1 MYKIVQ
7 TAYFPIDSHKHSLIY
22 NNLSF
27 NISKLFLSFCKLSLF
42 NSGVREPENIGSDRV
57 YFFFSLKI
65 WNKTL
70 HPSIANLN
78 VIFPP
83 CSIFR
88 NFRIF
93 SGNPS
98 RSRWSRVPGDF
109 RILARLSTV
118 WWRPTLSNNLIYQP
132 FIDPDPR
139 FLFHDPKYNNK
150 SGRNQTSGHTTGA
163 RTARDTR
170 YPNELSGRSGR
181 ALIKS
186 RHENSRQI
194 RGLPP
199 CPNRSGRNF
208 RPVSRFTFHWW
219 LALAAVRTGG
229 RASTTFGPRGSP
241 RARLSTWCVYRDTR
255 EQIARALFLLAFRLD
270 FHPRCPG
277 QGTGKWYARLTA
289 VSYIQRSPPFS

>member
-118 WWRPTLSNNLIYQP
+118 DDVQRYRTIWYTNRLSIPILASSSTIQSTTTRAAETKQADTQQVRGQRATLVIRMSCP
-132 FIDPDPR
+132 DDPD
-139 FLFHDPKYNNK
+139 
-150 SGRNQTSGHTTGA
+150 
-163 RTARDTR
+163 
-170 YPNELSGRSGR
+170 EL
-181 ALIKS
+181 
-186 RHENSRQI
+186 
-194 RGLPP
+194 
-199 CPNRSGRNF
+199 
-208 RPVSRFTFHWW
+208 
-219 LALAAVRTGG
+219 
-229 RASTTFGPRGSP
+229 
-241 RARLSTWCVYRDTR
+241 
-255 EQIARALFLLAFRLD
+255 
-270 FHPRCPG
+270 
-277 QGTGKWYARLTA
+277 
-289 VSYIQRSPPFS
+289 